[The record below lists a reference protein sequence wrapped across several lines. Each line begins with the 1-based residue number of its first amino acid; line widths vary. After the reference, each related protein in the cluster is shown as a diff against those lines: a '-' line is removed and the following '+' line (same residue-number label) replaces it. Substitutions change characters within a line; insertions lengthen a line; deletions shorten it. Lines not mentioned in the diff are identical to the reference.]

1 MVNGPKTIFME
12 RRGRITQS
20 DLEFESEVQLRRVID
35 RIVARIG
42 RRVDESSPM
51 VDARLPDGSRVNI
64 VIPPLA
70 VQGSSITIR
79 KFSRVPYKVQ
89 DLVTLGRLNQDMA
102 NFIRACVRSR
112 ISMVVSGGTGS
123 GKTTTMLIRDRTQA
137 RMKL

>member
-64 VIPPLA
+64 IIPPLSLS
-70 VQGSSITIR
+70 GPLITIR
-79 KFSRVPYKVQ
+79 KFSKKR
-89 DLVTLGRLNQDMA
+89 LTLDELIKLGSLNSESVDYLQ
-102 NFIRACVRSR
+102 RCVHAELN
-112 ISMVVSGGTGS
+112 ILISGGTGS
-123 GKTTTMLIRDRTQA
+123 GKTTLLNALSAAIPD
-137 RMKL
+137 